1 MEIYQ
6 LIAPSIAIYYI
17 YRIVVNIKTGRKF
30 VFSTILWLILWLLIT
45 VLSINPNGI
54 SVAIAKFLGIKDNT
68 NAIIF
73 IILAFLI
80 VLSFYLS
87 SRTEKLERKMTELV
101 RQLALKE
108 GELAQL
114 KKKEKS
120 NLKVPQ
126 D

>member
-17 YRIVVNIKTGRKF
+17 YRIVINIKTGRKF
-30 VFSTILWLILWLLIT
+30 VFSTVLWLILWILIT

-54 SVAIAKFLGIKDNT
+54 SVAIADFLGIKDNT

-120 NLKVPQ
+120 KMKIPQ